1 MDLNNID
8 VKEIVEK
15 VTTEV
20 NRRMGSQGMD
30 VTAAPSLSY
39 NITEVAASLE
49 HSLLNPDMTR
59 EKMIAGCADVKKY
72 RFANICATPYF
83 CFDAAEALRG
93 SGIPVCVP
101 VGFPHGAA
109 STASKL
115 TEIRE
120 AIMNGAGELDLSLS
134 IVGIKSGDWDKV
146 EKELAEMISVVG
158 GRAKAKAIYEQ
169 GLLSED
175 EKVKTLTIIKNSG
188 ADFVKISNA
197 LTGKKA
203 VVEDVK
209 FVRSIVGKGVGIKID
224 GGVKTADTVKALLAA
239 GADRIGAS
247 ASVKIVTEGAE

>member
-8 VKEIVEK
+8 VREIVEK
-15 VTTEV
+15 VTKEV
-20 NRRMGSQGMD
+20 NKRIGSQGLNIS
-30 VTAAPSLSY
+30 VAAHNLSY
-39 NITEVAASLE
+39 AEVAASIE

-59 EKMIAGCADVKKY
+59 EKMISGCADVKKY
-72 RFANICATPYF
+72 RFANVCATPYF
-83 CFDAAEALRG
+83 CFDAAEALRR

-109 STASKL
+109 STAAKL

-120 AIMNGAGELDLSLS
+120 AIMNGAGELDLSLN

-146 EKELAEMISVVG
+146 EKDLLEMIFVTG
-158 GRAKAKAIYEQ
+158 GRAKVKAIYEQ

-175 EKVKTLTIIKNSG
+175 EKIKTLTLIKRCG
-188 ADFVKISNA
+188 TDFIKISNA

-203 VVEDVK
+203 AVEDVK
-209 FVRSIVGKGVGIKID
+209 FVRSIVGKGIGIKID
-224 GGVKTADTVKALLAA
+224 GGVKTAETVKELLAA

-247 ASVKIVTEGAE
+247 ASVKIVSEG